1 MLLKKKSNEIVTM
14 LSWRLLLELL
24 QEAEEGSATVTW
36 VKIRR
41 HADKHIT
48 QEGVPPKAY
57 ETVSTVLGN

>member
-1 MLLKKKSNEIVTM
+1 MQ
-14 LSWRLLLELL
+14 SWRLLLELL

-36 VKIRR
+36 VKTRR